1 MMGKVDRKV
10 KKEVNFE
17 FLPWDFVL
25 YKYQI
30 ENYFK
35 IIRKLSGEGFNRKAN
50 FPPNIVSDVNIV
62 EVFRSSFEGFKTT
75 NLNIHLET
83 KKDLLQLYWKVY
95 GTKQI
100 MNNEFMICF
109 VKGYIAHKKGEKVNQ
124 ARAIASTS

>member
-50 FPPNIVSDVNIV
+50 FPPNIVFDVNIV

-109 VKGYIAHKKGEKVNQ
+109 VKGYIAHKKGEKVNR

>member
-1 MMGKVDRKV
+1 MRKVDRKV

-17 FLPWDFVL
+17 FLPWDFVP
-25 YKYQI
+25 YKYQTK
-30 ENYFK
+30 NYFK
-35 IIRKLSGEGFNRKAN
+35 TIRKLSVEGFNRKAN

-109 VKGYIAHKKGEKVNQ
+109 VKGYIAHKKGEKVNR

>member
-1 MMGKVDRKV
+1 MGKVDRKV

-50 FPPNIVSDVNIV
+50 FPPNIVFDVNIV

-109 VKGYIAHKKGEKVNQ
+109 VKGYIAHKKGEKVNR